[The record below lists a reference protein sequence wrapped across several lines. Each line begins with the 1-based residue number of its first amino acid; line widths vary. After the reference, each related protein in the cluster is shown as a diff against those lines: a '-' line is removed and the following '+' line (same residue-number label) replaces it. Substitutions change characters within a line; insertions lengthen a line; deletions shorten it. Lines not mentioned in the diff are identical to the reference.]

1 MRIGLM
7 GGTFRPIH
15 YGHLIIAENARE
27 QLHLDEVWFIPNHSS
42 PFKVSEHTDDA
53 DDRIKMV
60 ELAIQNH
67 PYFKINTLEIE
78 RSGISYSYQTLEW
91 LHEHYP
97 EHEFFFIMGGDSL
110 EKFETWYYPEI
121 ICQYATLAVAIRN
134 DNDMDQLKKYAKNY
148 QSFGAKIV
156 FLETPNFSVSSSEL
170 RDRIAQGKTVRY
182 QLPDAV
188 IEYIRTHHLYQ
199 A

>member
-1 MRIGLM
+1 MDCKLDDFFDENANQTLDNYNYLKNKVIG
-7 GGTFRPIH
+7 H
-15 YGHLIIAENARE
+15 YGIYEMYQEKRKFSYGVLSIIKSPVDGHLKAY
-27 QLHLDEVWFIPNHSS
+27 
-42 PFKVSEHTDDA
+42 
-53 DDRIKMV
+53 
-60 ELAIQNH
+60 AIFQ
-67 PYFKINTLEIE
+67 
-78 RSGISYSYQTLEW
+78 
-91 LHEHYP
+91 
-97 EHEFFFIMGGDSL
+97 
-110 EKFETWYYPEI
+110 
-121 ICQYATLAVAIRN
+121 IRN